1 MRRSSGALGPRSSH
15 ISAIWGSHL
24 TRQVVSAGGWNAGC
38 SNEGG
43 EPAGWPNQTRTGI
56 LRAADRCESNPM
68 TQLTPLGLIKILG
81 QVTGIMVI
89 PIVGAA
95 VAGLVADRI
104 LGTSPL
110 LVLSALLV
118 GTLVA
123 ALGIWLLIR
132 AGMRKGYGGRPGH
145 GA

>member
-1 MRRSSGALGPRSSH
+1 
-15 ISAIWGSHL
+15 
-24 TRQVVSAGGWNAGC
+24 
-38 SNEGG
+38 
-43 EPAGWPNQTRTGI
+43 
-56 LRAADRCESNPM
+56 M
-68 TQLTPLGLIKILG
+68 TQLTPLGLVKILG

-95 VAGLVADRI
+95 VVGLVADRI

-110 LVLSALLV
+110 LVLIAVIV

-132 AGMRKGYGGRPGH
+132 AGIRKGYSRRPDH

>member
-1 MRRSSGALGPRSSH
+1 
-15 ISAIWGSHL
+15 
-24 TRQVVSAGGWNAGC
+24 
-38 SNEGG
+38 
-43 EPAGWPNQTRTGI
+43 
-56 LRAADRCESNPM
+56 M
-68 TQLTPLGLIKILG
+68 TQLTPLGLVKILG

-95 VAGLVADRI
+95 VVGLVADRI

-110 LVLSALLV
+110 LVLIAVIV

-132 AGMRKGYGGRPGH
+132 AGSRKGYGGRSGH